1 MKSVIEEALKRV
13 FNPEFLNRID
23 DTIIFHQLEKSH
35 IIEIVGIQMRD
46 IMKRTKAMGIS
57 IELTKQAKEYLAE
70 KGYDPAFGARPLR
83 RALQRYIE
91 DPVAEEILKGKY
103 PEGSTIKVR
112 VSKKTGELKFSSIP
126 PPAKTDGDVGK
137 EEEKTADVS

>member
-1 MKSVIEEALKRV
+1 
-13 FNPEFLNRID
+13 
-23 DTIIFHQLEKSH
+23 
-35 IIEIVGIQMRD
+35 
-46 IMKRTKAMGIS
+46 MGIS

-112 VSKKTGELKFSSIP
+112 VSKKTGELKFSSSA
-126 PPAKTDGDVGK
+126 PAKTPGDVSK
-137 EEEKTADVS
+137 EEEKKADVS